1 MAAARGIAGSQ
12 GPEIEGVYLAR
23 SLSEA
28 LWFAEFGLHQSVDVW
43 SVDARGLA
51 VLESMDGFVYY
62 SGSIGPDRVRLVEA
76 DLSAA
81 AATRRQ
87 TETSGS

>member
-1 MAAARGIAGSQ
+1 VASLEANGQRSKASVSRG
-12 GPEIEGVYLAR
+12 R
-23 SLSEA
+23 FSEA

-81 AATRRQ
+81 DATRRQ